1 MQIQTDKLLNKDE
14 EINLAYGIRDLEEKI
29 VDTILSDDDLI
40 SLMIEEAILYLNGD
54 INISKWVKSIKGDDD
69 SKKTSDV
76 VRQTNQLLAALVN
89 IQSNRSESIVKKAK
103 DLLYEINISSYAL
116 SRISDTSNNNDIKDL
131 HRKLKK
137 ARNIFVNSNIKL
149 VISVA
154 KKYLN
159 RGLEFNDLVQEGV
172 IGLLKAV
179 DKYSPDKGWRFSTY
193 ATWWIRQAINRSIS
207 DQGKI
212 IRMPVHTT
220 EVLNKIRSFSK
231 VYEQENQT
239 EPSYEEVARYV
250 KMTPEKVRTIMESGS
265 TPVSMSAPTS
275 SCDGESFGSL
285 SDFIAD
291 NKPDPYTEASFSEM
305 KSIINEALKVLS
317 PAEEMVVRMK
327 FGLGTGDPKTLN
339 EMAETFGKSRSRVGQ
354 IYQSGI
360 SALRR
365 HKRKELIEHS
375 KKYGREPD
383 FT

>member
-1 MQIQTDKLLNKDE
+1 MQIQTDKLLDKDE
-14 EINLAYGIRDLEEKI
+14 EISLAYDIKDLEEKI
-29 VDTILSDDDLI
+29 VDTILSDNNLI
-40 SLMIEEAILYLNGD
+40 SLLIEEAILYLNGE
-54 INISKWVKSIKGDDD
+54 INISKWVKSVKGDDD

-76 VRQTNQLLAALVN
+76 VRETNQLLSALVV
-89 IQSNRSESIVKKAK
+89 IQSSPNEKTIKEAK

-116 SRISDTSNNNDIKDL
+116 SRISDNSSNNDIKDL
-131 HRKLKK
+131 HIKLKK
-137 ARNIFVNSNIKL
+137 ARNVFVNSNIKL

-220 EVLNKIRSFSK
+220 EILNKIHSFSK
-231 VYEQENQT
+231 IYEQENQS
-239 EPSYEEVARYV
+239 EPSYEEVAQYV
-250 KMTPEKVRTIMESGS
+250 KMAPEKVRTIMESGS
-265 TPVSMSAPTS
+265 SPVSMSSSTS
-275 SCDGESFGSL
+275 GNDGDSFGCL

-291 NKPDPYTEASFSEM
+291 NKPDPYTEASFNEM
-305 KSIINEALKVLS
+305 KSIVNEALKILS
-317 PAEEMVVRMK
+317 PMEEMVIRMK
-327 FGLGTGDPKTLN
+327 FGLGNGDPKTLN
-339 EMAETFGKSRSRVGQ
+339 EMADVFGKSRSRVGQ

-360 SALRR
+360 AALRR
-365 HKRKELIEHS
+365 HRRKELIEHS